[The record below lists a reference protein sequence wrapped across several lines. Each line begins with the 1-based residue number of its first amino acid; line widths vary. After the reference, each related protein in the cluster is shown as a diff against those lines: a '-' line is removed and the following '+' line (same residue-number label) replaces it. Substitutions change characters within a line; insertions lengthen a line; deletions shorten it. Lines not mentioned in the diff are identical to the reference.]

1 MTPRLKDLIAEHR
14 VILYCIDGCI
24 FDEVRN
30 NMLSAQR
37 LVNQQNKCK
46 YVAGY
51 RIERVENIGSKINGG

>member
-1 MTPRLKDLIAEHR
+1 MTPRLKDLISEHR

-24 FDEVRN
+24 FDEVCN

-37 LVNQQNKCK
+37 LVNQQNKYK

-51 RIERVENIGSKINGG
+51 RIERVQNIGLNTSLH